1 MRKVGLSLL
10 FGAIAL
16 ITTAQNVL
24 TIADNTIS
32 LDEFKTVF
40 YKNNH
45 NTEISKAYL
54 EEYMELFIN
63 FKLKVKEAEE
73 LKMDTIPTF
82 VSELAGYQ
90 KQLAKPYLKNK
101 EFDENMILEAYSRML
116 KDVKAS
122 HILIS
127 VDEKSTEKEQSVAH
141 EKALSIRTEILNKKI
156 SFSNAAKKY
165 SDDKSAISN
174 GGNLSYFTVFMM
186 VYDFESAAYTTKI
199 GEISL
204 PVKTKYGYHLIKV
217 DDKRDAVGTVQ
228 VAHIMFK
235 TGEGADEARLTIAKE
250 KINQVLEKLN
260 TGEEFTDVAERFSE
274 DRSTAVKGGVLPAFG
289 VGKMVPEFEEI
300 AFNLKEIGEISPPF
314 RTEFGWHIITLLSKE
329 EIPAFESVKSE
340 IRKKIE
346 RDSRGELS
354 KNALI
359 SKLKSIYK
367 IKHKSTT
374 FSSLRKQA
382 VTPVKKGSWD
392 GNSNHLNSVLFTIDS
407 SPIKVSLF
415 ADYIVA
421 NQLAGSDFDKLYQDF
436 VKERL
441 LAYEEAQLESKYPE
455 YKAILQEYREGI
467 LLFDLTNKKVW
478 TKAVEDTLGL
488 QAFFNENTDDYKW
501 DDRVDATIYSCID
514 IATARKVKF
523 HLFKKK
529 FGLLET
535 TEEMLE
541 KVNINDPLSLQI
553 QSKKYT
559 KGDNQFIDSVNW
571 KVGILSDIKLEDG
584 SIIVIEIHELLEA
597 THKVLNETR
606 GKVISDYQNELEAEW
621 IAALKK
627 KYKVSINTDVL
638 YSLLK

>member
-82 VSELAGYQ
+82 VSELAGYK

-141 EKALSIRTEILNKKI
+141 EKALSIRTEILNQKI

-354 KNALI
+354 KNSLI
-359 SKLKSIYK
+359 SKLKSTYK

-382 VTPVKKGSWD
+382 VNPVKKGSWD

-436 VKERL
+436 VNERL

-523 HLFKKK
+523 HLLKKK

-535 TEEMLE
+535 TDELLE

-571 KVGILSDIKLEDG
+571 EVGILSDIKLEDG
-584 SIIVIEIHELLEA
+584 SIIVIAIHELLEA

-606 GKVISDYQNELEAEW
+606 GKVISDYQNELETEW

>member
-1 MRKVGLSLL
+1 
-10 FGAIAL
+10 
-16 ITTAQNVL
+16 
-24 TIADNTIS
+24 
-32 LDEFKTVF
+32 
-40 YKNNH
+40 
-45 NTEISKAYL
+45 
-54 EEYMELFIN
+54 MELFIN

-82 VSELAGYQ
+82 VSELAGYK

-141 EKALSIRTEILNKKI
+141 EKALSIRTEILNQKI

-354 KNALI
+354 KNSLI
-359 SKLKSIYK
+359 SKLKLTYK

-374 FSSLRKQA
+374 FSSLRKVA
-382 VTPVKKGSWD
+382 VSQVTDGIWKGEYTD
-392 GNSNHLNSVLFTIDS
+392 ADATLFTIWLPTPKDEGCIDNRSQITIS
-407 SPIKVSLF
+407 SFIE
-415 ADYIVA
+415 YIILH
-421 NQLAGSDFDKLYQDF
+421 QTKGSDFDKLYQDF
-436 VKERL
+436 VNERL
-441 LAYEEAQLESKYPE
+441 LVYEEAQLESKYPE

-488 QAFFNENTDDYKW
+488 QAFFNENIDDYKW

-523 HLFKKK
+523 HLLKKK

-535 TEEMLE
+535 TDELLE

-584 SIIVIEIHELLEA
+584 LIIVIEIHELLEA

-606 GKVISDYQNELEAEW
+606 GKVISDYQNELETEW
-621 IAALKK
+621 ISALKK

>member
-1 MRKVGLSLL
+1 
-10 FGAIAL
+10 
-16 ITTAQNVL
+16 
-24 TIADNTIS
+24 
-32 LDEFKTVF
+32 
-40 YKNNH
+40 
-45 NTEISKAYL
+45 
-54 EEYMELFIN
+54 
-63 FKLKVKEAEE
+63 
-73 LKMDTIPTF
+73 
-82 VSELAGYQ
+82 
-90 KQLAKPYLKNK
+90 
-101 EFDENMILEAYSRML
+101 
-116 KDVKAS
+116 
-122 HILIS
+122 
-127 VDEKSTEKEQSVAH
+127 
-141 EKALSIRTEILNKKI
+141 
-156 SFSNAAKKY
+156 
-165 SDDKSAISN
+165 
-174 GGNLSYFTVFMM
+174 MM

-260 TGEEFTDVAERFSE
+260 AGEEFTDVAERFSE

-289 VGKMVPEFEEI
+289 VGKMVPAFEKI
-300 AFNLKEIGEISPPF
+300 AFNLKEIGEISLPF

-340 IRKKIE
+340 IRNKIE

-359 SKLKSIYK
+359 SILKSTYK

-374 FSSLRKQA
+374 FSSLRKLA

-392 GNSNHLNSVLFTIDS
+392 GNYNHLNSVLFTIDS

-436 VKERL
+436 VNERL

-535 TEEMLE
+535 TDEMLE

-571 KVGILSDIKLEDG
+571 KAGILSDIKLEDG

-606 GKVISDYQNELEAEW
+606 GKVISDYQNELESEW